1 MDLARTAPIQQK
13 LRAAGILPTLQR
25 IAVGNVMLSA
35 PVHMTADQVLRAAR
49 QQLPGLSRATV
60 YAMLQL
66 FVRQGLVKAL
76 PIEGAATVYDS
87 TVAPHHHLY
96 NVDTGEVVDLSGPA
110 IQVLGLPEL
119 GNGLELSEI
128 DVIVRVRNRRA
139 PAAAAA

>member
-49 QQLPGLSRATV
+49 EQLPGLSRATV